1 MSDRRSSAR
10 HALRGGVRSVVPSGL
25 RRHRRHRRLRKLHGF
40 VSLGDDFE
48 HAIQRATFGRAC
60 RLGGPVYVFDSTIGD
75 FTYLEVGCRISSA
88 DVGKFCAL
96 APYSL
101 IGLAAHPTDMVSTHP
116 LFYRHQPEF
125 GYDFVERD
133 RRQELS
139 RTRIGNDVWV
149 GAGVAVRDGITVGDG
164 AIIGAGAV
172 VTTDVPAYAIYGG
185 VPARLIR
192 YRFDVETIGLLLKTQ
207 WWDRDADWLR
217 AHSEF
222 FADVDRF
229 KQLVADELPV
239 PG

>member
-1 MSDRRSSAR
+1 
-10 HALRGGVRSVVPSGL
+10 L
-25 RRHRRHRRLRKLHGF
+25 RRLHGF

-88 DVGKFCAL
+88 DVGKFCAI

-116 LFYRHQPEF
+116 LFYRHQPEL
-125 GYDFVERD
+125 GYDLVERD
-133 RRQELS
+133 RLQELS
-139 RTRIGNDVWV
+139 RTRIGNDVWI
-149 GAGVAVRDGITVGDG
+149 GAGVAVKDGVTVGDG
-164 AIIGAGAV
+164 AIVGAGAV
-172 VTTDVPAYAIYGG
+172 VTADVPAYAIYGG

-192 YRFDVETIGLLLKTQ
+192 YRFDEETIRLLLESR
-207 WWDRDADWLR
+207 WWDRDLEWLR
-217 AHSEF
+217 ANCDD

-229 KQLVADELPV
+229 KELIAEELAYAR
-239 PG
+239 

>member
-10 HALRGGVRSVVPSGL
+10 RALRAGVRSVVPSGL

-48 HAIQRATFGRAC
+48 HAIHGASFGRAC

-75 FTYLEVGCRISSA
+75 FTYVEVGCRISCA
-88 DVGKFCAL
+88 DVGKFCAI

-101 IGLAAHPTDMVSTHP
+101 VGLAAHPSEMVSTHP

-133 RRQELS
+133 RIQELS

-149 GAGVAVRDGITVGDG
+149 GAGVAVKDGITIGDG

-192 YRFDVETIGLLLKTQ
+192 FRFDEDTIRLLLESR
-207 WWDRDADWLR
+207 WWDRDLEWLR
-217 AHSEF
+217 AHSDDF
-222 FADVDRF
+222 TDVDRF
-229 KQLVADELPV
+229 KELVAEELV
-239 PG
+239 RS

>member
-1 MSDRRSSAR
+1 MSDRQSAAR
-10 HALRGGVRSVVPSGL
+10 RALRAGARSVVPSGF
-25 RRHRRHRRLRKLHGF
+25 RRHRRHRRLRELHGF

-88 DVGKFCAL
+88 DVGKFCAI

-101 IGLAAHPTDMVSTHP
+101 IGLAAHPTEMISTHP
-116 LFYRHQPEF
+116 LFYRHQPEY

-133 RRQELS
+133 RLQELS
-139 RTRIGNDVWV
+139 RTRLGNDVWV
-149 GAGVAVRDGITVGDG
+149 GAGAAVKDGVTVGDG

-172 VTTDVPAYAIYGG
+172 VTADVPAYAIYGG

-192 YRFDVETIGLLLKTQ
+192 FRFDEETIGLLLEAR
-207 WWDRDADWLR
+207 WWDRDLEWLR
-217 AHSEF
+217 AHADD
-222 FADVDRF
+222 FADVNRF
-229 KQLVADELPV
+229 KQLVAAELV
-239 PG
+239 RG

>member
-10 HALRGGVRSVVPSGL
+10 QALRAGLRSVVPSGL
-25 RRHRRHRRLRKLHGF
+25 RRHRRHRGLTKLHGF
-40 VSLGDDFE
+40 VSLGDEFD

-88 DVGKFCAL
+88 DVGKFCAI

-101 IGLAAHPTDMVSTHP
+101 IGLAAHPTDVVSTHP

-133 RRQELS
+133 RLQELS

-149 GAGVAVRDGITVGDG
+149 GAGVAVKDGITVGDG
-164 AIIGAGAV
+164 AILGAGAV
-172 VTTDVPAYAIYGG
+172 VTADVPAYAIYGG

-192 YRFDVETIGLLLKTQ
+192 FRFDEDTIRLLLESR
-207 WWDRDADWLR
+207 WWDRDFEWLR
-217 AHSEF
+217 EHAEDF
-222 FADVDRF
+222 TDVNRF
-229 KQLVADELPV
+229 KQLVAVDLV
-239 PG
+239 RG

>member
-10 HALRGGVRSVVPSGL
+10 QALRAGLRSVVPSGL
-25 RRHRRHRRLRKLHGF
+25 RRHRRHSGLTKLHGF
-40 VSLGDDFE
+40 VSLGDEFD

-88 DVGKFCAL
+88 DVGKFCAI

-101 IGLAAHPTDMVSTHP
+101 IGLAAHPTDVVSTHP

-133 RRQELS
+133 RLQELS

-149 GAGVAVRDGITVGDG
+149 GAGVAVKDGITVGDG
-164 AIIGAGAV
+164 AILGAGAV
-172 VTTDVPAYAIYGG
+172 VTADVPAYAIYGG

-192 YRFDVETIGLLLKTQ
+192 FRFDEDTIRLLLESR
-207 WWDRDADWLR
+207 WWDRDFEWLR
-217 AHSEF
+217 EHAEDF
-222 FADVDRF
+222 TDVNRF
-229 KQLVADELPV
+229 KQLVAVDLV
-239 PG
+239 RG